1 MNQHAKSQLPLMSQS
16 GDIAPKLENT
26 NLSFIAQN
34 HSSVTTLK
42 HCVYRWQ
49 MNVITEF

>member
-1 MNQHAKSQLPLMSQS
+1 MLNHNFLSYPKAEN
-16 GDIAPKLENT
+16 IAPKLENT

-42 HCVYRWQ
+42 RYVYRWQ
-49 MNVITEF
+49 MNIIT